1 MSMDRK
7 RFEILARRVRPAVY
21 RTALGLVKD
30 APAADD
36 IAQETL
42 LKLWLMDERLDTYDH
57 PESLACVIG
66 RNLAV
71 SHLRRAGAAP
81 VALDEAVSV
90 AGIPSPEDDFT
101 RGEESRRID
110 ELLRS
115 LPDSQQAILRMR
127 HVEGMETEEIAALIG
142 STPGAVRVALSRARQ
157 KVKLMFLTR
166 Q

>member
-7 RFEILARRVRPAVY
+7 RFEILACRVRPAVY
-21 RTALGLVKD
+21 RTALGIVKE
-30 APAADD
+30 PEAADD

-42 LKLWLMDERLDTYDH
+42 LKMWLMEERLDSYSS

-66 RNLAV
+66 RNLAI
-71 SHLRRAGAAP
+71 SHLRRNGIGD
-81 VALDEAVSV
+81 VSLDEA
-90 AGIPSPEDDFT
+90 AALATEPSPEDNLT
-101 RGEESRRID
+101 RD
-110 ELLRS
+110 ERSDEIERMLRS
-115 LPDSQQAILRMR
+115 LPDTQQAIMRMR

-157 KVKLMFLTR
+157 KVKLMFLTL